1 MMARKSE
8 ERSATAPETCHVHT
22 GTPATYQCQDCL
34 KQLCDACVRQEVHLF
49 FCVHCGRHAK
59 RKVIIRDEPVTVKET
74 TDAVSKFI
82 KGIALG
88 FTNHILVPLALVL
101 MVAAF
106 LFYLLDVR
114 SVYWRG
120 TGTLK
125 QIGFFFAMATVLIAR
140 YGRIY
145 ELRQRQALYTG
156 ILAVATLA
164 AMAKNSDGPL
174 GFLAVVV
181 IIFLVWRFATGVTNK
196 LDLVE
201 EGYDPGER
209 KLYGVERLH
218 HQEIEEQFNVKPTI
232 LSWKERQE
240 RERKEKEEKRLKKKK
255 KIKGII
261 SGYDAHGN
269 PAASVA
275 RLAVLAVFAFALGEP
290 ILLAGAPEIGQR
302 ALVTVIVYLLST
314 GIVLAAAS
322 AAGTYR
328 HTVKSGGK
336 PSLSMVPLKV
346 ILGILLLVAVLAVG
360 AGMPGIQYH
369 GSGEIKARSVEGK
382 GKGQVKGEDSQNE
395 MAEREELKKEIEVDR
410 RKQKQ
415 GDGDGEKSG
424 KGGKSPAQSIFGL
437 FAGLGKLL
445 FIPVII
451 FIIGFVIYALFK
463 IWPLL
468 KSMKLGMGDRLRKW
482 LEKLRGLLKP
492 RKAKDSEDIEELPDP
507 SKAMAKINT
516 LQPKEAVIT
525 AYGCMLALLERAG
538 YKRQARITP
547 YEYLT
552 GFPTRFAPVFK
563 SARFITDIYVHT
575 VYGAAEPSANHS
587 KEAVQQLFRVQ
598 KLLAQ

>member
-1 MMARKSE
+1 MARKSN
-8 ERSATAPETCHVHT
+8 ERSSTVPETCDVHS
-22 GTPATYQCQDCL
+22 GTEATYQCQNCL
-34 KQLCDACVRQEVHLF
+34 KQLCDNCVRQDAHLF
-49 FCVHCGRHAK
+49 FCVHCGNHAK
-59 RKVIIRDEPVTVKET
+59 RKVIIRDEPVTAKET
-74 TDAVSKFI
+74 TDAVTKFI

-88 FTNHILVPLALVL
+88 FTNHIIVPIALVL
-101 MVAAF
+101 MVSAF
-106 LFYLLDVR
+106 LFYLLDIR
-114 SVYWRG
+114 AVYWRG
-120 TGTLK
+120 TATLK

-145 ELRQRQALYTG
+145 ELRQRQAVYTG
-156 ILAVATLA
+156 VMAVATLA

-174 GFLAVVV
+174 GFLALVV

-201 EGYDPGER
+201 EEYDPGEH
-209 KLYGVERLH
+209 KLYGIERLH

-240 RERKEKEEKRLKKKK
+240 RERKEKEEKRNKKKK

-290 ILLAGAPEIGQR
+290 ILLSGAPEIGQR
-302 ALVTVIVYLLST
+302 ALVTVIVFLLST

-360 AGMPGIQYH
+360 AGMPGIRYH
-369 GSGEIKARSVEGK
+369 GSGEIKARSVQDKGEGK
-382 GKGQVKGEDSQNE
+382 VKGEDSQNE
-395 MAEREELKKEIEVDR
+395 INEREELRKEVDVDQKQ
-410 RKQKQ
+410 RKQS
-415 GDGDGEKSG
+415 DGDRNKSSG
-424 KGGKSPAQSIFGL
+424 AGKSPEQSIFGF

-445 FIPVII
+445 LIPVII
-451 FIIGFVIYALFK
+451 FIIGFVIYALIK

-468 KSMKLGMGDRLRKW
+468 KGMKFSMGDRFRKW
-482 LEKLRGLLKP
+482 LEKLWGLLKP
-492 RKAKDSEDIEELPDP
+492 RKSKTAEESESLPDP

-516 LQPKEAVIT
+516 LQPKEAVIS
-525 AYGCMLALLERAG
+525 AYVCLLALLERAG
-538 YKRQARITP
+538 YKRQARVTP

-563 SARFITDIYVHT
+563 SARFITDLYVHT
-575 VYGAAEPSANHS
+575 VYGAAEPTANHS
-587 KEAVQQLFRVQ
+587 KEAIEQLFRVQ
-598 KLLAQ
+598 KILAS